1 MTIEAC
7 VEEVL
12 MVFQGCFKE
21 VQRVQEVSKVFQE
34 TFIDFWEVSRVDQR
48 SLEGKSRRL
57 QRCFK
62 EVSRVF

>member
-1 MTIEAC
+1 MTIEGC
-7 VEEVL
+7 VEEVS
-12 MVFQGCFKE
+12 MVFQ
-21 VQRVQEVSKVFQE
+21 R

-62 EVSRVF
+62 EVSRMF